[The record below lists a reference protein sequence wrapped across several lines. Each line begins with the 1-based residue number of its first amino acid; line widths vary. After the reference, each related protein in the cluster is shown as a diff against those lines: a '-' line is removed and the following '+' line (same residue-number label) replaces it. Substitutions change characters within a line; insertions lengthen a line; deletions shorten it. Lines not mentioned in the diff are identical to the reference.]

1 MKRKHMIGVVA
12 ALAWLMA
19 ADARAQV
26 PARNEALDAPSPKAA
41 IRRLFVEGRWREAV
55 DALNLAQK
63 EAPADEDLHFMR
75 AMVAMEAGDYAE
87 SFRLYSRLL
96 ETYPDNAGLK
106 NNVAWLRVKSDDPAI
121 HNLDL
126 ALREAQEAVLAASQD
141 YNIWN
146 TLGEIYLVRGNAM
159 RAMRLAVLARD
170 MAAMAGEPDLR
181 VYQDLVNRCETQP
194 APGR

>member
-1 MKRKHMIGVVA
+1 MAA
-12 ALAWLMA
+12 ALALLMA
-19 ADARAQV
+19 AGARAQA
-26 PARNEALDAPSPKAA
+26 PAPNAALDASSPKSA

-106 NNVAWLRVKSDDPAI
+106 NNVAWLRVKSDDPVI